1 VFDCAI
7 DTACACFPESS
18 AHIKDESKDNESD
31 EKPSVPAAV
40 PLFEKKDNS
49 RKTKKIKR
57 QSELVNIEM
66 VTRKKAR
73 LTKDPH
79 HDGSAISEVK
89 QQDCKCGVKTEK
101 KKRKYSTG
109 KVPAKLLPVEHVT
122 SHNIVSSVRCLW
134 FAYICCFMFRSP
146 KMQRMH

>member
-1 VFDCAI
+1 LFDCAI
-7 DTACACFPESS
+7 DTVRTYFPESS

-31 EKPSVPAAV
+31 EKPRVPAAV
-40 PLFEKKDNS
+40 QFFEKKDNF

-57 QSELVNIEM
+57 QSELANIEM

-73 LTKDPH
+73 ITKDPH

-101 KKRKYSTG
+101 KKRKSSTG
-109 KVPAKLLPVEHVT
+109 KVPAKLLPVEHFT
-122 SHNIVSSVRCLW
+122 SHSIVSSIRCL
-134 FAYICCFMFRSP
+134 
-146 KMQRMH
+146 

>member
-7 DTACACFPESS
+7 DIACACFPESS
-18 AHIKDESKDNESD
+18 AHIKDESKDNESDEKPNESD

-89 QQDCKCGVKTEK
+89 QQDCKCDLKTEK
-101 KKRKYSTG
+101 KNRKSSTG
-109 KVPAKLLPVEHVT
+109 KVPCKTV
-122 SHNIVSSVRCLW
+122 CW
-134 FAYICCFMFRSP
+134 
-146 KMQRMH
+146 